1 MRRHARTWLL
11 RCSKE
16 GNERALASGEKES
29 KEKCRRATERASD
42 DDEPSES
49 LNFVSA
55 LRPRSVFLFFFYY
68 QQTLSL
74 AKRRLLLCSFLL
86 SEQTH
91 THAVPLARM
100 LALNSSG
107 RAAVA
112 AAAATKAPSSKAP
125 AIRRR
130 RSSPAAIVSASAEPQ
145 DFNYAS
151 PRPYSSPEAGD
162 DLTPYFGKVHAN
174 DASKDAKPANTI
186 HAW

>member
-1 MRRHARTWLL
+1 
-11 RCSKE
+11 
-16 GNERALASGEKES
+16 
-29 KEKCRRATERASD
+29 
-42 DDEPSES
+42 
-49 LNFVSA
+49 
-55 LRPRSVFLFFFYY
+55 
-68 QQTLSL
+68 
-74 AKRRLLLCSFLL
+74 
-86 SEQTH
+86 
-91 THAVPLARM
+91 M

-112 AAAATKAPSSKAP
+112 AAAAATKTPSSKAP

-174 DASKDAKPANTI
+174 EASKGAKPANTI